1 MDRIRQGV
9 RSAAK
14 ISSAIALSIAAFII
28 LTGRWVVK
36 LFITGEAEVVESVV
50 AVAYPYLI
58 VMSVMLLVL
67 YMLFIFRSALQ
78 GMGDTVIPMI
88 SGIVELVMRMS
99 MALLLPLLLKE
110 YGVYLAEVSA
120 WLGAAVLLAVAY
132 AKKMQRYQT
141 QEKEKA

>member
-1 MDRIRQGV
+1 MLF
-9 RSAAK
+9 RS
-14 ISSAIALSIAAFII
+14 
-28 LTGRWVVK
+28 
-36 LFITGEAEVVESVV
+36 GEAEVVESVV

>member
-58 VMSVMLLVL
+58 VMLLVL